1 MRMGRI
7 EACAPRRRNQGK
19 VHPMPAP
26 VATWFKAVSWAM
38 AGLLFLCVALQ
49 YNDPDPIR
57 WMLMYGAGAVASVLL
72 PIKKPAAALALLVG
86 MVTLAW
92 AFYLIHSVWGL
103 IGISDLTNK
112 MSEKGGAV
120 EVGREAG
127 GLLIQGVWLMLAA
140 AYRGA
145 RA

>member
-1 MRMGRI
+1 
-7 EACAPRRRNQGK
+7 
-19 VHPMPAP
+19 
-26 VATWFKAVSWAM
+26 M

-57 WMLMYGAGAVASVLL
+57 WMAMYAAGAIASVLL
-72 PIKKPAAALALLVG
+72 PIKKPAAALALLIG
-86 MVTLAW
+86 LIALAW
-92 AFYLIHSVWGL
+92 AIYLVHSVWGR
-103 IGISDLTNK
+103 IAVSDLTNK

-127 GLLIQGVWLMLAA
+127 GLLIEGVWLMVAA

>member
-1 MRMGRI
+1 MM
-7 EACAPRRRNQGK
+7 
-19 VHPMPAP
+19 AP
-26 VATWFKAVSWAM
+26 VSTWFKVVSWAM

-57 WMLMYGAGAVASVLL
+57 WMVMYGAGAVASVAL
-72 PIKKPAAALALLVG
+72 PIKKPAAALALVVGLVA
-86 MVTLAW
+86 LAW
-92 AFYLIHSVWGL
+92 AATLIYAVWGQIEL
-103 IGISDLTNK
+103 SDLTNK

-127 GLLIQGVWLMLAA
+127 GLLIEGVWMMFAA

>member
-1 MRMGRI
+1 M
-7 EACAPRRRNQGK
+7 Q
-19 VHPMPAP
+19 AP
-26 VATWFKAVSWAM
+26 VATWFKVVSWTM
-38 AGLLFLCVALQ
+38 AAYLFVCVALQ

-57 WMLMYGAGAVASVLL
+57 WMLIYGAGALTSVLL
-72 PIKKPAAALALLVG
+72 PIKKPAAALALLIG
-86 MVTLAW
+86 MVALAW
-92 AFYLIHSVWGL
+92 SFYLIHSIWGL
-103 IGISDLTNK
+103 IALSDLTSK

-127 GLLIQGVWLMLAA
+127 GLLIEGVWLMLAA